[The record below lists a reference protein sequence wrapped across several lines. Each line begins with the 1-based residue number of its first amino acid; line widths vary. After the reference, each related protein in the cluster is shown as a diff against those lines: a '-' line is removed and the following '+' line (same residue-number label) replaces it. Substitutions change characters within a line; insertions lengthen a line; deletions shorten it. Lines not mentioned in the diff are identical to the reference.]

1 MKIKGLVV
9 LIFFSYSS
17 YLLAEEPTINLNDE
31 TPVFGDTNEKQP
43 IVAATEEKIFIVKDI
58 RVEGIQRTEAGTV
71 FSYLPI
77 KVGDSLTKKNA
88 ADAIKALYSTGF
100 FKDVRLESE
109 NGVLLVIVQ
118 ERPAIAEISI
128 VGVNEFEPDKLKSG
142 LKQSGLAVSRIFD
155 RALLEKAEQT
165 IKQQYISK
173 GMYAVKVTTTITPL
187 ERNRVGLNFS
197 IDEGEVAK
205 IRKINIVG
213 NKSFR
218 ERELVGLFS
227 LRTPG
232 LLTWITNDDQYS
244 KQKLSADLET
254 LRSYYLDRG
263 YLEFTIDSTQVS
275 VTPDMQDIYIT
286 TNIIEG
292 PQYKISEIKLAG
304 DMPVPEEE
312 LRELVIV
319 GAGDIF
325 SRKKLTESIKLITDR
340 LGDDGYGFANV
351 NASPEQDK
359 EKQEVA
365 FTFFIDPGRRVYVR
379 RITISG
385 NNRTRDE
392 VIRREIRQLEGG
404 WYSTAKINRSKV
416 RIDKLKYFASVNVE
430 TPAVAEATDKID
442 VNIDV
447 KERPTGNI
455 MFGLGFSQQ
464 EGLILSGNISQN
476 NIFGTGK
483 FLALRANTGAVRKEF
498 SLSFTD
504 PYFTVD
510 GITAGIDLYRR
521 SLNTSNLNA
530 VSNIKSTTTGAG
542 LRFGLPVNETD
553 SVFVGIGAEVSDL
566 SLSPLSPTR
575 NINFINTFGNPTT
588 NFPATLRW
596 QRDARDSAIWPTEGI
611 LHRIFGEVSVPVGDL
626 KYYKINYEAK
636 YYHPISR
643 NFTLLLNTKLGY
655 GDGYDGRELPFFKN
669 FFAGGNR
676 TVRGYRISSLGPRD
690 NSFRSLG
697 GNKLVVG
704 SAEILFP
711 MPGLTNDRSI
721 RLGTFL
727 DAGTVFGPNGL
738 FPKNEGLR
746 YSTGFSVSWIS
757 PMGPLKVSLAKAINK
772 KKGDRLQ
779 PFQFVFGQQF

>member
-9 LIFFSYSS
+9 LIFFFYSS
-17 YLLAEEPTINLNDE
+17 YLLAEEPSIDLLADEPINLLPDE
-31 TPVFGDTNEKQP
+31 TPAFGDSAKKQP
-43 IVAATEEKIFIVKDI
+43 IVVDTKEKTFIVEDI

-77 KVGDSLTKKNA
+77 KVGDSLTKEKA

-142 LKQSGLAVSRIFD
+142 LRQSGLAVSRIFD
-155 RALLEKAEQT
+155 RALLERAEQT
-165 IKQQYISK
+165 LKLQYISK

-218 ERELVGLFS
+218 ERELIGLFN

-254 LRSYYLDRG
+254 LRSHYLDRG
-263 YLEFTIDSTQVS
+263 FLEFTIDSTQVS

-292 PQYKISEIKLAG
+292 PQYKISGIKLAG

-312 LRELVIV
+312 LRELVII
-319 GAGDIF
+319 GAGDVF
-325 SRKKLTESIKLITDR
+325 SRKKLSESIKLITDR

-359 EKQEVA
+359 EKREVA
-365 FTFFIDPGRRVYVR
+365 FTFYIDPGRRVYVR

-385 NNRTRDE
+385 NDRTRDE
-392 VIRREIRQLEGG
+392 VIRREMRQLEGG
-404 WYSTAKINRSKV
+404 WYSTSNINRSKV
-416 RIDKLKYFASVNVE
+416 RIDKLNYFKAVNVE
-430 TPAVAEATDKID
+430 TPAVPDATDKID
-442 VNIDV
+442 VNVDV
-447 KERPTGNI
+447 KEKPTGNI

-464 EGLILSGNISQN
+464 EGLILSGNVSQN

-483 FLALRANTGAVRKEF
+483 FVSLRANTGSVRKEF

-504 PYFTVD
+504 PYFTVM
-510 GITAGIDLYRR
+510 
-521 SLNTSNLNA
+521 
-530 VSNIKSTTTGAG
+530 
-542 LRFGLPVNETD
+542 E
-553 SVFVGIGAEVSDL
+553 
-566 SLSPLSPTR
+566 
-575 NINFINTFGNPTT
+575 
-588 NFPATLRW
+588 
-596 QRDARDSAIWPTEGI
+596 
-611 LHRIFGEVSVPVGDL
+611 
-626 KYYKINYEAK
+626 
-636 YYHPISR
+636 
-643 NFTLLLNTKLGY
+643 
-655 GDGYDGRELPFFKN
+655 
-669 FFAGGNR
+669 
-676 TVRGYRISSLGPRD
+676 
-690 NSFRSLG
+690 
-697 GNKLVVG
+697 
-704 SAEILFP
+704 
-711 MPGLTNDRSI
+711 
-721 RLGTFL
+721 
-727 DAGTVFGPNGL
+727 
-738 FPKNEGLR
+738 
-746 YSTGFSVSWIS
+746 
-757 PMGPLKVSLAKAINK
+757 
-772 KKGDRLQ
+772 
-779 PFQFVFGQQF
+779 